1 MSSIQDDD
9 FDPAECIADEFD
21 LEDFD
26 SSPQPVSPIQELAQ
40 TVAASISPII
50 ADASSNAALWSEMN
64 AAKTSIQNRI
74 KDLMQSDP
82 ILSRFKNKNYGIQVN
97 ATPYMKAKEG
107 ASKVFSAII
116 DHILTQSGAVKSQT
130 EIRNYVAERYPSHSV
145 PKDWKRPLPAWAIKK
160 VKERIRNSAA
170 PISNIHLPKEV
181 TLSQLHKAAGVAME
195 RHKTG
200 VQTFRPVVE
209 VSDTSIVVNGVAFPI
224 SINKSKDGV
233 YKYKQLRISSI
244 SSLLQALNSDP
255 GITKPSA
262 KKDVSTKT
270 SSFSVMSLP

>member
-1 MSSIQDDD
+1 MSSIRDDD

-26 SSPQPVSPIQELAQ
+26 SSPQPLSPIQELAQ

-82 ILSRFKNKNYGIQVN
+82 ILSKFKNKNYGIQVN

-107 ASKVFSAII
+107 TSKVFAAII

-130 EIRNYVAERYPSHSV
+130 EIRNYIAERYPSHSV
-145 PKDWKRPLPAWAIKK
+145 PKDWKRPLPAWATKKIK
-160 VKERIRNSAA
+160 EHIQNSAA
-170 PISNIHLPKEV
+170 PISNIQLPKVV
-181 TLSQLHKAAGVAME
+181 TLSQLHKAAALAMG
-195 RHKTG
+195 RHKNG
-200 VQTFRPVVE
+200 VLTFRPVVE
-209 VSDTSIVVNGVAFPI
+209 VSDTSIVVNGTAF
-224 SINKSKDGV
+224 SIGENKVKGRV
-233 YKYKQLRISSI
+233 YKQVRASMSELF
-244 SSLLQALNSDP
+244 QALIA
-255 GITKPSA
+255 GK
-262 KKDVSTKT
+262 
-270 SSFSVMSLP
+270 